1 MIRRAIKAIRA
12 SLMRTHIAQL
22 RMAAGQIVPADA
34 HTTLIQAWLY
44 ARAAEITLELFA
56 LEHPHCKS
64 IQEQAHEHQEHHQH
78 AAH

>member
-12 SLMRTHIAQL
+12 SVMRTHIAQL
-22 RMAAGQIVPADA
+22 RMAAGQIVPVDA

-56 LEHPHCKS
+56 LEHP
-64 IQEQAHEHQEHHQH
+64 QRTEQAHEHQEHHQH

>member
-1 MIRRAIKAIRA
+1 MIRRVITAVRA

-22 RMAAGQIVPADA
+22 RMAAGQIVPVDA

-56 LEHPHCKS
+56 LEHP
-64 IQEQAHEHQEHHQH
+64 QRTEQAHEYQEHHTH